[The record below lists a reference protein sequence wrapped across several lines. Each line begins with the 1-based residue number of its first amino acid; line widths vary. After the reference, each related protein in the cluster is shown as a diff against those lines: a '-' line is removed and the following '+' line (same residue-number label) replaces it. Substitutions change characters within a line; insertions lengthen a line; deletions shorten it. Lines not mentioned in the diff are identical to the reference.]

1 MYLPRHLLWGI
12 GALLLLIFIGT
23 AGYMLIEEWSF
34 SDSIYMTIISI
45 STVGYREVNVLSSAG
60 RAFTIFLL
68 VAGVG
73 LAFYILTGVV
83 QNLIEQGVQGIF
95 RRQRVENRISKL
107 KDHFI
112 ICGYG
117 RVGKE
122 VAAVFFENKVPFVV
136 IDPSDAASADATDAG
151 CLFLRGDA
159 CSDEVLKK
167 AEIGRS
173 RGLIA
178 ATGNDAENVF
188 ITLSAKAL
196 HPGLFVVARTYSE
209 EAVAKLE
216 RSGADRVVAPLRQ
229 GGRRMA
235 MLALRPLAVDFV
247 DAVLGRAPSPLE
259 LEHIKVVGS
268 SPLALK
274 KVGEGEKLTGIAILA
289 LRKKNGDVLPK
300 PGAETLIEPGDELFV
315 IGIRK
320 QLEKVEE
327 VG

>member
-73 LAFYILTGVV
+73 LAFYILTNVV

-95 RRQRVENRISKL
+95 RRQRMENRISKL

-122 VAAVFFENKVPFVV
+122 VAAVFSENKVPFVV
-136 IDPSDAASADATDAG
+136 IDPSDAAFADATEAG
-151 CLFLRGDA
+151 YLFLHGDA
-159 CSDEVLKK
+159 SSDEVLKK
-167 AEIGRS
+167 TEIGRS

-178 ATGNDAENVF
+178 ATGNDAENIF

-216 RSGADRVVAPLRQ
+216 RVGADRVVAPLRQ

>member
-12 GALLLLIFIGT
+12 VALILLTFIGT

-34 SDSIYMTIISI
+34 SDSIYMTIITI
-45 STVGYREVNVLSSAG
+45 STVGYREVHVLSSDG
-60 RAFTIFLL
+60 RVFTILL
-68 VAGVG
+68 LIAGVG

-83 QNLIEQGVQGIF
+83 QNVIEQGIQGIF
-95 RRQRVENRISKL
+95 RRQRMENRISKL

-122 VAAVFFENKVPFVV
+122 VAAILSQSKVPFVV
-136 IDPSDAASADATDAG
+136 IDPSDAAFADATQAG
-151 CLFLRGDA
+151 YLFLQGDA
-159 CSDEVLKK
+159 SSDEVLKK

-178 ATGNDAENVF
+178 ATGNDAENIF

-209 EAVAKLE
+209 ETVAKLE
-216 RSGADRVVAPLRQ
+216 RAGADRVVAPLRL

-247 DAVLGRAPSPLE
+247 DAALGKAPSPLE
-259 LEHIKVVGS
+259 LEYIKVVSG
-268 SPLALK
+268 SPLASK
-274 KVGEGEKLTGIAILA
+274 NVGEGEKLTGTTILV
-289 LRKKNGDVLPK
+289 LRKKNGDILPK
-300 PGAETLIEPGDELFV
+300 PDAETIIELSDELFV
-315 IGIRK
+315 IGVRK
-320 QLEKVEE
+320 
-327 VG
+327 

>member
-12 GALLLLIFIGT
+12 GALLLLVFIGT

-73 LAFYILTGVV
+73 LAFYILTNVV

-95 RRQRVENRISKL
+95 RRQRMENRISKL

-122 VAAVFFENKVPFVV
+122 VAAVFSENKVPFVV
-136 IDPSDAASADATDAG
+136 IDPSDAAFADATEAG
-151 CLFLRGDA
+151 YLFLHGDA
-159 CSDEVLKK
+159 SSDDVLKK

-178 ATGNDAENVF
+178 ATGNDAENIF

-216 RSGADRVVAPLRQ
+216 RVGADRVVAPLRQ

>member
-12 GALLLLIFIGT
+12 GALLLLVFIGT

-73 LAFYILTGVV
+73 LAFYILTNVV

-95 RRQRVENRISKL
+95 RRQRMENRISKL

-122 VAAVFFENKVPFVV
+122 VAAVFSENKVPFVV
-136 IDPSDAASADATDAG
+136 IDPSDAAFADATEAG
-151 CLFLRGDA
+151 YLFLHGDA
-159 CSDEVLKK
+159 SSDEVLKK
-167 AEIGRS
+167 TEIGRS

-178 ATGNDAENVF
+178 ATGNDAENIF

-216 RSGADRVVAPLRQ
+216 RVGADRVVAPLRQ

>member
-73 LAFYILTGVV
+73 LAFYILTNVV

-95 RRQRVENRISKL
+95 RRQRMENRISKL

-122 VAAVFFENKVPFVV
+122 VAAVFSENKVPFVV
-136 IDPSDAASADATDAG
+136 IDPSDAAFADATEAG
-151 CLFLRGDA
+151 YLFLHGDA
-159 CSDEVLKK
+159 SSDDVLKK

-178 ATGNDAENVF
+178 ATGNDAENIF

-216 RSGADRVVAPLRQ
+216 RVGADRVVAPLRQ

>member
-1 MYLPRHLLWGI
+1 MHLPRHLLLGI
-12 GALLLLIFIGT
+12 GALILLIFIGT
-23 AGYMLIEEWSF
+23 AGYMLVEEWSF
-34 SDSIYMTIISI
+34 SDSIFMTIISI
-45 STVGYREVNVLSSAG
+45 STVGYSEIHPLSSAG
-60 RAFTIFLL
+60 RVFTIFLI

-73 LAFYILTGVV
+73 LAFYILTSVV
-83 QNLIEQGVQGIF
+83 QNVIEQGVQGVF
-95 RRQRVENRISKL
+95 RRQSMENRISRL

-122 VAAVFFENKVPFVV
+122 VAAVFSENKVPFVV
-136 IDPSDAASADATDAG
+136 IDPSDAASADAAAAG
-151 CLFLRGDA
+151 YLFLQGDA

-178 ATGNDAENVF
+178 ATEGDAENVF

-196 HPGLFVVARTYSE
+196 CPGLLVVARTYSE
-209 EAVAKLE
+209 ETVAKLE
-216 RSGADRVVAPLRQ
+216 RAGADRVVAPLRQ

-247 DAVLGRAPSPLE
+247 DAALGRGPSSLE

-268 SPLALK
+268 SPLASR
-274 KVGEGEKLTGIAILA
+274 KVGEGEKLTGVTILV
-289 LRKKNGDVLPK
+289 LRKKSGDVLPK
-300 PGAETLIEPGDELFV
+300 PDAEALIETGDELFV
-315 IGIRK
+315 IGVRK

-327 VG
+327 VE

>member
-1 MYLPRHLLWGI
+1 MHLPRHLLWGI
-12 GALLLLIFIGT
+12 GALILLIFIGT

-83 QNLIEQGVQGIF
+83 QNLIEQGSQGIF
-95 RRQRVENRISKL
+95 RRRSMENRISKI
-107 KDHFI
+107 KDHFV

-122 VAAVFFENKVPFVV
+122 VAAVFSENKVPFVV
-136 IDPSDAASADATDAG
+136 IDPSDAASADATEAG
-151 CLFLRGDA
+151 YLFLQGDA
-159 CSDEVLKK
+159 SSDEVLKK
-167 AEIGRS
+167 AGISRS
-173 RGLIA
+173 RGLVA
-178 ATGNDAENVF
+178 ATGNDAQNVF

-196 HPGLFVVARTYSE
+196 CPGLFVVARTYSE
-209 EAVAKLE
+209 ETVAKLE
-216 RSGADRVVAPLRQ
+216 RAGADRVVAPLRQ

-247 DAVLGRAPSPLE
+247 DAVLGRAPSSLE

-268 SPLALK
+268 SPLASK
-274 KVGEGEKLTGIAILA
+274 KVGEGEKLTGITILV
-289 LRKKNGDVLPK
+289 LRKKNGNVLPK
-300 PGAETLIEPGDELFV
+300 PDAETLIETGDDLLV
-315 IGIRK
+315 IGVRK

-327 VG
+327 VE